1 VLRTVASY
9 RGCVLNRQRKK
20 NMTNSRY
27 TSLREIELAAHRARN
42 REMARLLRLAG
53 SAIAGLGRRLA
64 SGLGPKRIHHA

>member
-1 VLRTVASY
+1 
-9 RGCVLNRQRKK
+9 
-20 NMTNSRY
+20 MTNSRY

-64 SGLGPKRIHHA
+64 SGFGEKRIHHA

>member
-42 REMARLLRLAG
+42 REMARL
-53 SAIAGLGRRLA
+53 A